1 MLLLL
6 IFEYLMFSSER
17 LMETTTAHEN
27 SVGTYLFG
35 LLRVKHK
42 SFLGENPCFSVTWFL
57 SKYFEL

>member
-6 IFEYLMFSSER
+6 IFEYLIFSSER
-17 LMETTTAHEN
+17 LMETTTVHEN

-42 SFLGENPCFSVTWFL
+42 SSLGENSCFSVTWFL
-57 SKYFEL
+57 SEYFES

>member
-6 IFEYLMFSSER
+6 IFEYLIFSSER
-17 LMETTTAHEN
+17 LMETTTVHEN

-42 SFLGENPCFSVTWFL
+42 SFLGENSCFSVT
-57 SKYFEL
+57 